1 MIFNGIDEQIVEFKI
16 TNYQYP
22 DIISGDWDGNWLL
35 IYLNVKSNVGHWQTI
50 DPSLTTWEIK
60 QLIEWF
66 ADLSNNKKLKYK
78 LLDFTEPNLSFEH
91 IGFNGNKCIIR
102 LRFALESRPQSA
114 VEDKE
119 YFVDFEYN
127 TNEIKQIVID
137 LTNELKK
144 FPERKGK
151 E

>member
-1 MIFNGIDEQIVEFKI
+1 ME
-16 TNYQYP
+16 
-22 DIISGDWDGNWLL
+22 
-35 IYLNVKSNVGHWQTI
+35 
-50 DPSLTTWEIK
+50 
-60 QLIEWF
+60 LIEWF

-78 LLDFTEPNLSFEH
+78 YLVFTEPNLSFEH

-127 TNEIKQIVID
+127 TSEIKQIVID

>member
-1 MIFNGIDEQIVEFKI
+1 M
-16 TNYQYP
+16 
-22 DIISGDWDGNWLL
+22 
-35 IYLNVKSNVGHWQTI
+35 KSKVGHWQTI
-50 DPSLTTWEIK
+50 DPSLTTWEIME
-60 QLIEWF
+60 LIEWF

-78 LLDFTEPNLSFEH
+78 YLVFTEPNLSFEH

-127 TNEIKQIVID
+127 TSEIKQIVID